1 MAASSIG
8 APASTAVSRRSLAGE
23 IATVCR
29 RLYER
34 GLIAGQDGNV
44 SVRLPSGH
52 ILVTPS
58 GLSKVD
64 VTPESLV
71 ELTAEGKQVTD
82 GPGASSE
89 VGMHL
94 RIYRE
99 RPDVRAVVHAHPPVA
114 TAFGVAGRDFMDAV
128 LPEVIFHLGQVPL
141 VPFALPGTP
150 ALGDAMAPFL
160 SGHDAFLLASHGATT
175 VGPTLRLAH
184 QRMESLEHAARIL
197 QTAMRIGPVTPLR
210 AEDVAALRAAREAA
224 RAGWEADAAR
234 IEVDEEDE

>member
-1 MAASSIG
+1 
-8 APASTAVSRRSLAGE
+8 VSRQALAEE
-23 IATVCR
+23 IVAVCC
-29 RLYER
+29 RLYDR

-44 SVRLPSGH
+44 SVRLQSGH

-64 VTPESLV
+64 VTPEALV
-71 ELTAEGKQVTD
+71 ELTGEGKQVTE
-82 GPGASSE
+82 GLGASSE

-94 RIYRE
+94 RIYRD
-99 RPDVRAVVHAHPPVA
+99 RPDVRAIVHAHPPVA

-128 LPEVIFHLGQVPL
+128 LPEVIFHLGRVPL

-150 ALGDAMAPFL
+150 ALGDAMAPYL
-160 SGHDAFLLASHGATT
+160 ARHDAFLLASHGATT

-197 QTAMRIGPVTPLR
+197 HAASQIGSVTPLR
-210 AEDVAALRAAREAA
+210 AEDIAALREAREAA
-224 RAGWEADAAR
+224 RAGWEADAVR
-234 IEVDEEDE
+234 MEVDEEDE

>member
-1 MAASSIG
+1 M
-8 APASTAVSRRSLAGE
+8 SRTRIAEE
-23 IATVCR
+23 IVTVCR
-29 RLYER
+29 RLYDR

-44 SVRLPSGH
+44 SVRLDSGH

-64 VTPESLV
+64 VTLESLV
-71 ELTAEGKQVTD
+71 ELAPDGTPVT
-82 GPGASSE
+82 PGRSASSE

-94 RIYRE
+94 CIYRA

-128 LPEVIFHLGQVPL
+128 LPEVIFHLGRVPL

-150 ALGDAMAPFL
+150 ALGDAMAPYL
-160 SGHDAFLLASHGATT
+160 ADHDAFLLASHGATT
-175 VGPTLRLAH
+175 VGPSLRLAH

-197 QTAMRIGPVTPLR
+197 QAASQIGPVTPLR
-210 AEDVAALRAAREAA
+210 PEDVEALRQAREAA
-224 RAGWEADAAR
+224 RVKWEADAAR
-234 IEVDEEDE
+234 MDEEDE

>member
-1 MAASSIG
+1 
-8 APASTAVSRRSLAGE
+8 VSRQRIADE
-23 IATVCR
+23 IVAVCR
-29 RLYER
+29 RLYDR
-34 GLIAGQDGNV
+34 ALIAGQDGNV
-44 SVRLPSGH
+44 SVRLRSGH

-64 VTPESLV
+64 VTPEALV
-71 ELTAEGKQVTD
+71 ELTAQGERVTR

-128 LPEVIFHLGQVPL
+128 LPEVIFHLGRVPL

-150 ALGDAMAPFL
+150 ALGDAMAPYL
-160 SGHDAFLLASHGATT
+160 ADHDAFLLASHGATT
-175 VGPTLRLAH
+175 VGPTLGLAH

-197 QTAMRIGPVTPLR
+197 HAASQIGSVTPLR
-210 AEDVAALRAAREAA
+210 AEDIAALRAAREAA

-234 IEVDEEDE
+234 IDGDEEDE

>member
-1 MAASSIG
+1 
-8 APASTAVSRRSLAGE
+8 VSRRSLADE
-23 IATVCR
+23 IVAVCR

-44 SVRLPSGH
+44 SVRLRTGN

-64 VTPESLV
+64 VTPVALV
-71 ELTAEGKQVTD
+71 ELTAEGKQVTS
-82 GPGASSE
+82 GPSASSE

-128 LPEVIFHLGQVPL
+128 LPEVIFHLGRVPL

-150 ALGDAMAPFL
+150 ALGDAMAPYL
-160 SGHDAFLLASHGATT
+160 ADHDAFLLASHGATT

-197 QTAMRIGPVTPLR
+197 QAASQIGPVTPLR
-210 AEDVAALRAAREAA
+210 AEDIAALRAAREAA
-224 RAGWEADAAR
+224 RAGWEADAVR
-234 IEVDEEDE
+234 IAGDEEAE

>member
-1 MAASSIG
+1 MSPTRVAEEIV
-8 APASTAVSRRSLAGE
+8 AV
-23 IATVCR
+23 CC
-29 RLYER
+29 RLYDR

-44 SVRLPSGH
+44 SVRLASGH
-52 ILVTPS
+52 ILVTPA

-64 VTPESLV
+64 VTPDSLV
-71 ELTAEGKQVTD
+71 ELTPEGAQVTD
-82 GPGASSE
+82 GLAASSE

-94 RIYRE
+94 SIYRA

-128 LPEVIFHLGQVPL
+128 LPEVIFHLGSVPL

-160 SGHDAFLLASHGATT
+160 AEHDAFLLASHGATT
-175 VGPTLRLAH
+175 VGPSLRLAH

-197 QTAMRIGPVTPLR
+197 HTASMIGPATRLR
-210 AEDVAALRAAREAA
+210 DEDVAALRRAREAA
-224 RAGWEADAAR
+224 RAGWEAEGAR
-234 IEVDEEDE
+234 QEAGEDE

>member
-1 MAASSIG
+1 MSRETLADEIV
-8 APASTAVSRRSLAGE
+8 AV
-23 IATVCR
+23 CC
-29 RLYER
+29 RLYDR

-44 SVRLPSGH
+44 SVRLSSGH

-64 VTPESLV
+64 VTPDDLV
-71 ELTAEGKQVTD
+71 ELTAEGEPVTR
-82 GPGASSE
+82 GPAASSE
-89 VGMHL
+89 IGMHL

-99 RPDVRAVVHAHPPVA
+99 RPDVRAIVHAHPPVA

-128 LPEVIFHLGQVPL
+128 LPEVIFHLGRVPL

-150 ALGDAMAPFL
+150 ALGDAMAPYL
-160 SGHDAFLLASHGATT
+160 ADHDAFLLASHGATT

-184 QRMESLEHAARIL
+184 QRMESLEHSARIL
-197 QTAMRIGPVTPLR
+197 HAASQIGSVAPLR
-210 AEDVAALRAAREAA
+210 AEDIAALRAARDAA

-234 IEVDEEDE
+234 IDGDEEDE

>member
-1 MAASSIG
+1 M
-8 APASTAVSRRSLAGE
+8 SRQSLAEE
-23 IATVCR
+23 IVAVCC
-29 RLYER
+29 RLYDR

-44 SVRLPSGH
+44 SVRLASGH
-52 ILVTPS
+52 ILVTPA

-64 VTPESLV
+64 VTPDALV
-71 ELTAEGKQVTD
+71 ELTTDGEQVTA
-82 GPGASSE
+82 GMAASSE

-114 TAFGVAGRDFMDAV
+114 TAHGVVGRDFMDAV
-128 LPEVIFHLGQVPL
+128 LPEVIFHLGRVPL

-160 SGHDAFLLASHGATT
+160 ADHDAFLLASHGATT

-197 QTAMRIGPVTPLR
+197 FAAAQLGAVTPLQPG
-210 AEDVAALRAAREAA
+210 DIAALRRARAAAQ
-224 RAGWEADAAR
+224 AGWEADGAR
-234 IEVDEEDE
+234 MDVEEDE

>member
-1 MAASSIG
+1 M
-8 APASTAVSRRSLAGE
+8 
-23 IATVCR
+23 CC
-29 RLYER
+29 RLYDR

-44 SVRLPSGH
+44 SVRLGSGH
-52 ILVTPS
+52 ILVTPA

-64 VTPESLV
+64 VTPDHLV
-71 ELTAEGKQVTD
+71 ELTPEGTQVTA
-82 GPGASSE
+82 GPAASSE

-99 RPDVRAVVHAHPPVA
+99 RPDVRAIVHAHPPVA

-128 LPEVIFHLGQVPL
+128 LPEVIFHLGRVPL

-150 ALGDAMAPFL
+150 ALADAMAPFL
-160 SGHDAFLLASHGATT
+160 ADHDAFLLASHGATT

-197 QTAMRIGPVTPLR
+197 HAAERIGPVTPLR
-210 AEDVAALRAAREAA
+210 AEDIAALRQA
-224 RAGWEADAAR
+224 RAAAQRGWDADAAR
-234 IEVDEEDE
+234 TVEDEEDE

>member
-1 MAASSIG
+1 M
-8 APASTAVSRRSLAGE
+8 SRTRISEE
-23 IATVCR
+23 IVTVCR

-44 SVRLPSGH
+44 SVRLDGGH
-52 ILVTPS
+52 ILVTPA

-64 VTPESLV
+64 VTVDSLV
-71 ELTAEGKQVTD
+71 ELAPDGSPVTL
-82 GPGASSE
+82 GRSASSE

-94 RIYRE
+94 CIYRA

-128 LPEVIFHLGQVPL
+128 LPEVIFHLGSVPL

-150 ALGDAMAPFL
+150 ALGDAMAPYL
-160 SGHDAFLLASHGATT
+160 AEHDAFLLASHGATT
-175 VGPTLRLAH
+175 VGPSLRLAH

-197 QTAMRIGPVTPLR
+197 HAASMIGSPARLR
-210 AEDVAALRAAREAA
+210 DADVAALKQAREAA
-224 RAGWEADAAR
+224 RAGWDAEGARLEAG
-234 IEVDEEDE
+234 EDE

>member
-1 MAASSIG
+1 MSRESI
-8 APASTAVSRRSLAGE
+8 AGE
-23 IATVCR
+23 IVAVCC
-29 RLYER
+29 RLYDR

-44 SVRLPSGH
+44 SVRLASGH
-52 ILVTPS
+52 ILVTPT

-64 VTPESLV
+64 VAPEDLV
-71 ELTAEGKQVTD
+71 ELTAEGKQVTR
-82 GPGASSE
+82 GPAASSE
-89 VGMHL
+89 IGMHL

-99 RPDVRAVVHAHPPVA
+99 RPDVRAIVHAHPPVA

-128 LPEVIFHLGQVPL
+128 LPEVIFHLGRVPL

-150 ALGDAMAPFL
+150 ALENAMAPYL
-160 SGHDAFLLASHGATT
+160 ADHDAFLLASHGATT

-197 QTAMRIGPVTPLR
+197 QVASQIGSVTPLR
-210 AEDVAALRAAREAA
+210 AEDISALRAAREAA

-234 IEVDEEDE
+234 IEGDEEDE

>member
-1 MAASSIG
+1 
-8 APASTAVSRRSLAGE
+8 VSRTTIAEE
-23 IATVCR
+23 IVAVCC
-29 RLYER
+29 RLYDA

-44 SVRLPSGH
+44 SVRLAGGH

-64 VTPESLV
+64 VTADELV
-71 ELTAEGKQVTD
+71 ELTADGAPVT
-82 GPGASSE
+82 PGRTASSE
-89 VGMHL
+89 IEMHL
-94 RIYRE
+94 RIYRA

-128 LPEVIFHLGQVPL
+128 LPEVIFHLGRVPL

-150 ALGDAMAPFL
+150 ALGDAMAPYL
-160 SGHDAFLLASHGATT
+160 ADHDAFLLASHGATT

-197 QTAMRIGPVTPLR
+197 HAAAQIGPVTPLR
-210 AEDVAALRAAREAA
+210 AEDIAALRAARDAA

-234 IEVDEEDE
+234 IEGEEEDE